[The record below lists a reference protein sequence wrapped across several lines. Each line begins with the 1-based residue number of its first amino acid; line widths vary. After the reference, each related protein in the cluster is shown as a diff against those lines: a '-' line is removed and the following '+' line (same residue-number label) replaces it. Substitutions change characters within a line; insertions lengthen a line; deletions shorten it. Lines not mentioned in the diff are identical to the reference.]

1 MSEEEPSPAG
11 QDEQKKSSL
20 WGGIGTVL
28 NAAAALVT
36 VLEFPQ
42 VRRAVLIIPAA
53 LVILLPLGLTY
64 IKKIREWPHW
74 NWVLATACSV
84 LLLVVLALAVI
95 HVHNGKPEAAG
106 SAPDASSS
114 SAPPSSGVQPP
125 SASPQAPSPIAGS
138 QPGIRKQAVLILDNQ
153 GTAYDLDSLAS
164 DWDPRPSGTHWTFQ
178 NIEYYPGT
186 GGGLAISD
194 EPVTDVI
201 MTGNGPWTYEDCVD
215 APYNADDSASN
226 PNNISVSD
234 LIPGRGICVHTR
246 NDPVNNP
253 GKTDG
258 GHYVLLVVQPPNPS
272 YPNDL
277 IVKVT
282 VWN

>member
-11 QDEQKKSSL
+11 QDDQKKSSL
-20 WGGIGTVL
+20 WGGAGTIL

-42 VRRAVLIIPAA
+42 VRRAVLIIPAV
-53 LVILLPLGLTY
+53 LLILLPVSLTY
-64 IKKIREWPHW
+64 IKKVREWPHW

-84 LLLVVLALAVI
+84 LLLIVLVLTAF
-95 HVHNGKPEAAG
+95 HVHHGKPEAT
-106 SAPDASSS
+106 S
-114 SAPPSSGVQPP
+114 PSSTSPPAPGPIVTSQAGTRRQGVL
-125 SASPQAPSPIAGS
+125 
-138 QPGIRKQAVLILDNQ
+138 VLDNQ

-178 NIEYYPGT
+178 NIEYYPGP

-201 MTGNGPWTYEDCVD
+201 MTGNGPWTYEECVD
-215 APYNADDSASN
+215 APYNPNDSASN
-226 PNNISVSD
+226 PSNISTSD
-234 LIPGRGICVHTR
+234 LTPGRGICVRTR
-246 NDPVNNP
+246 NDAVNNP

-258 GHYVLLVVQPPNPS
+258 GHYVLLVIQPSNPND
-272 YPNDL
+272 PNDL